1 MTGRDNIMQENEK
14 SKKKTIE
21 KLRMILDNP
30 YSEDLHIENEKNLD
44 TLRERLAKSN
54 NGNFGYIH
62 ETFVSEDDSLK
73 ANVTIHKKEKDNLVV
88 PEFKQ
93 VEPEVEKQKEDPFKD
108 EELYEVEKIET
119 YLPEFTEV
127 KPEESA
133 EEEKAPA
140 EEKPEG
146 MESEKADVIK
156 SSESIT
162 EELPEWEPVD
172 AGETKLAEA
181 KEEREKELSEW
192 EPISGGEPERK
203 KKELPVAEKIKAEI
217 PVTKEESKID
227 VFKDIESI
235 DEKTA
240 ILLYNNNFASIDDL
254 RRASLKDLTNI
265 KGIKR
270 KLAKQIKKDIEK
282 EIDKSA
288 PIISQ
293 EESTSGEYIFL
304 DEEVEEEK
312 IKKVDKVAIPEYK
325 SVKEEKSKQKR
336 ENQEWESTSSKEPKW
351 EKKEPQVAE
360 KIKEEIP
367 VTKEESKIDVFKD
380 IESIDEKTAKLLHK
394 NGITSVDI
402 LMEKSTNELT
412 KIKGLRRKLAK
423 KIKREVGKAPKRID
437 RKDEWHV
444 VVDAPNSD
452 TKEKRDVKPSFHK
465 DEVPEQKQKE
475 TKTYRYGEY
484 ALYRKEIKVGPGKKR
499 TIHFFSRTEPE
510 DGGPVDLPEGYEVK
524 VNKKTGVPY
533 IRKKK

>member
-1 MTGRDNIMQENEK
+1 MQENEK

-54 NGNFGYIH
+54 NGNFSYIH

-73 ANVTIHKKEKDNLVV
+73 ASVTIHKKEKDNLVV

-108 EELYEVEKIET
+108 EALYEVEKVEA

-133 EEEKAPA
+133 KEEKTPA
-140 EEKPEG
+140 EEKPESVEG
-146 MESEKADVIK
+146 KKADVIK
-156 SSESIT
+156 SPKSIN

-172 AGETKLAEA
+172 AGETKIAEV

-192 EPISGGEPERK
+192 EPISGEEPEWE
-203 KKELPVAEKIKAEI
+203 KKEPEVAEKIKEEI
-217 PVTKEESKID
+217 PVTKKENKID

-254 RRASLKDLTNI
+254 RRASIKDLTNI

-282 EIDKSA
+282 EIDKSV
-288 PIISQ
+288 PIISR

-304 DEEVEEEK
+304 DEEVEEKK
-312 IKKVDKVAIPEYK
+312 IKKIDKVAIPKYK
-325 SVKEEKSKQKR
+325 SVKEEKSEQKM
-336 ENQEWESTSSKEPKW
+336 ETQEWESTSSKEPER
-351 EKKEPQVAE
+351 EKKEQQVAE

-367 VTKEESKIDVFKD
+367 VTKKENKIDVFKD
-380 IESIDEKTAKLLHK
+380 IESIDEKTAKLLYK
-394 NGITSVDI
+394 NKIISVDI
-402 LMEKSTNELT
+402 LRETPINELT
-412 KIKGLRRKLAK
+412 RIKGIRRKLAK
-423 KIKREVGKAPKRID
+423 KIKKEVGEAPKRID
-437 RKDEWHV
+437 REDEWHV
-444 VVDAPNSD
+444 VDAPKSD
-452 TKEKRDVKPSFHK
+452 IKEKREVKPSFHK

-475 TKTYRYGEY
+475 TKTYRYGAY
-484 ALYRKEIKVGPGKKR
+484 ALYRKEITVGPGKKR

>member
-1 MTGRDNIMQENEK
+1 MQENEK

-54 NGNFGYIH
+54 NGNFSYIH
-62 ETFVSEDDSLK
+62 ETFVSEDDPLK

-93 VEPEVEKQKEDPFKD
+93 VEPEVEKQKEDPFKN
-108 EELYEVEKIET
+108 EELYEVET
-119 YLPEFTEV
+119 YLPEFVEV

-133 EEEKAPA
+133 EEEKTPA
-140 EEKPEG
+140 EEKPESI
-146 MESEKADVIK
+146 ESEKADVTK
-156 SSESIT
+156 SPESIT

-172 AGETKLAEA
+172 AGETKVAEV

-192 EPISGGEPERK
+192 EPISGEEPEWE
-203 KKELPVAEKIKAEI
+203 KKELPVAEKIKEEI
-217 PVTKEESKID
+217 PATKEESKID

-254 RRASLKDLTNI
+254 RRTSLKDLINI

-270 KLAKQIKKDIEK
+270 KLAKQIKKDIGK

-288 PIISQ
+288 PIISR
-293 EESTSGEYIFL
+293 EESASGEYIFL

-325 SVKEEKSKQKR
+325 SVREEKSERKR
-336 ENQEWESTSSKEPKW
+336 ETQEWESTSSKEPEW
-351 EKKEPQVAE
+351 EKKELPVAE
-360 KIKEEIP
+360 
-367 VTKEESKIDVFKD
+367 EESKIDVFKD
-380 IESIDEKTAKLLHK
+380 IKSIDEKTAKLLYK

-402 LMEKSTNELT
+402 LREKSTNELT
-412 KIKGLRRKLAK
+412 KIKGIRRKLAK
-423 KIKREVGKAPKRID
+423 KIKREVGEAPKRID

-444 VVDAPNSD
+444 VVDAPKSD
-452 TKEKRDVKPSFHK
+452 IKEKRDVKPSFHK

-475 TKTYRYGEY
+475 TKAYRYGDY

-510 DGGPVDLPEGYEVK
+510 DGGPVDLPDGYEVK

>member
-1 MTGRDNIMQENEK
+1 MQENEK

-44 TLRERLAKSN
+44 TLRERLSKSN
-54 NGNFGYIH
+54 NGNFSYIH

-73 ANVTIHKKEKDNLVV
+73 ASVTVHKKEKDNLVV

-108 EELYEVEKIET
+108 EALYEVEKVET
-119 YLPEFTEV
+119 YLPEFVEV
-127 KPEESA
+127 KPEESTK
-133 EEEKAPA
+133 EEKTPA
-140 EEKPEG
+140 EEKPESI
-146 MESEKADVIK
+146 ESEKADVIK
-156 SSESIT
+156 SPESIN

-172 AGETKLAEA
+172 AGEVKAEEV
-181 KEEREKELSEW
+181 KEEREKELPEW
-192 EPISGGEPERK
+192 EPISGEEPKWE
-203 KKELPVAEKIKAEI
+203 KKELPVAEKIKEEI
-217 PVTKEESKID
+217 PVTKEERKID

-240 ILLYNNNFASIDDL
+240 ILLYNNNLASIDDL
-254 RRASLKDLTNI
+254 RRASLKDLTNV

-288 PIISQ
+288 PIISRG
-293 EESTSGEYIFL
+293 ESTSGEYIFL

-325 SVKEEKSKQKR
+325 SVKEEKSEQER
-336 ENQEWESTSSKEPKW
+336 ETQEWESTSSKEPEW
-351 EKKEPQVAE
+351 EKKELPVAE
-360 KIKEEIP
+360 
-367 VTKEESKIDVFKD
+367 EESKIDVFKD
-380 IESIDEKTAKLLHK
+380 IESIDEKTAKLLYK

-402 LMEKSTNELT
+402 LREKSTNELT
-412 KIKGLRRKLAK
+412 KIKGIRRKLAK
-423 KIKREVGKAPKRID
+423 KIKKEVDEAPKRID

-444 VVDAPNSD
+444 VVDAPKGD
-452 TKEKRDVKPSFHK
+452 IEEKREVKPSFHK

-475 TKTYRYGEY
+475 TKTYRYGNY
-484 ALYRKEIKVGPGKKR
+484 ALYRKEIKVGSGKKR
-499 TIHFFSRTEPE
+499 TIHFFSRAEPE
-510 DGGPVDLPEGYEVK
+510 DGEPVDLPDGYEVK

>member
-1 MTGRDNIMQENEK
+1 MQENEK

-54 NGNFGYIH
+54 NGNFSYIH

-73 ANVTIHKKEKDNLVV
+73 ASVTIHKKEKDNLVV

-93 VEPEVEKQKEDPFKD
+93 VEPEVEKQKEEPFKD
-108 EELYEVEKIET
+108 EELYEVEKVET
-119 YLPEFTEV
+119 YLPEFVEV
-127 KPEESA
+127 KA
-133 EEEKAPA
+133 EEYTK
-140 EEKPEG
+140 EEKPESI
-146 MESEKADVIK
+146 ESEKADVIK
-156 SSESIT
+156 SPESIN

-172 AGETKLAEA
+172 AGEVKAEEV
-181 KEEREKELSEW
+181 KEEHEKELPEW
-192 EPISGGEPERK
+192 EPISGEEPEWE
-203 KKELPVAEKIKAEI
+203 KKELPVAEKIKEELPA
-217 PVTKEESKID
+217 TKEERKID

-240 ILLYNNNFASIDDL
+240 ILLYNNNLASIDDL

-288 PIISQ
+288 SIVSR
-293 EESTSGEYIFL
+293 EESTSGEYTFL

-325 SVKEEKSKQKR
+325 SVKEEKSEQKR
-336 ENQEWESTSSKEPKW
+336 ETQEWESTSSKEPEW
-351 EKKEPQVAE
+351 EKKEL
-360 KIKEEIP
+360 P
-367 VTKEESKIDVFKD
+367 VTKEKRKIDVFKD
-380 IESIDEKTAKLLHK
+380 IESIDEKTAKLLYK
-394 NGITSVDI
+394 NRIISVDI
-402 LMEKSTNELT
+402 LREKSTNELT
-412 KIKGLRRKLAK
+412 KIKGIRRKLAK
-423 KIKREVGKAPKRID
+423 KIKREVDEAPKRID
-437 RKDEWHV
+437 RKDKWHV
-444 VVDAPNSD
+444 VVNAPNGNI
-452 TKEKRDVKPSFHK
+452 KEKRELKPSFHK

-475 TKTYRYGEY
+475 TKTYRHGAY
-484 ALYRKEIKVGPGKKR
+484 ALYRKEITVSPGKKR

>member
-1 MTGRDNIMQENEK
+1 MQENEK

-54 NGNFGYIH
+54 NGNFSYIH
-62 ETFVSEDDSLK
+62 ETFVSEDDLLK
-73 ANVTIHKKEKDNLVV
+73 ASITIHKKEKDNLVV

-93 VEPEVEKQKEDPFKD
+93 VGPEVEKQKEDPFKD
-108 EELYEVEKIET
+108 EELYEVEKVET
-119 YLPEFTEV
+119 YLPEFVEV
-127 KPEESA
+127 KPEESTKK
-133 EEEKAPA
+133 EKTPA
-140 EEKPEG
+140 EEKPE
-146 MESEKADVIK
+146 SKKSKKADVTE
-156 SSESIT
+156 SSENIN

-172 AGETKLAEA
+172 TGETKVAEV

-192 EPISGGEPERK
+192 EPIYGEEPELEK
-203 KKELPVAEKIKAEI
+203 KKLPLAEKIKEEI
-217 PVTKEESKID
+217 PVTKEERKND
-227 VFKDIESI
+227 DFKDIESI

-240 ILLYNNNFASIDDL
+240 ILLYNNNLASIDDL

-288 PIISQ
+288 PIVSR

-325 SVKEEKSKQKR
+325 SVKEEKSEQKR
-336 ENQEWESTSSKEPKW
+336 ETQEWESTSSKEPEL
-351 EKKEPQVAE
+351 EKKEL
-360 KIKEEIP
+360 P
-367 VTKEESKIDVFKD
+367 VTKEERKIDVFKD
-380 IESIDEKTAKLLHK
+380 IESIDEKTAKLLYK
-394 NGITSVDI
+394 NRIISVDI
-402 LMEKSTNELT
+402 LRETPINKLT
-412 KIKGLRRKLAK
+412 KIKGIRRKLAK
-423 KIKREVGKAPKRID
+423 KIKREVDEAPKRID
-437 RKDEWHV
+437 RKDEWHIV
-444 VVDAPNSD
+444 VAAPNGNI
-452 TKEKRDVKPSFHK
+452 KEKREVKPSFHK

-475 TKTYRYGEY
+475 TKTYRYGAY
-484 ALYRKEIKVGPGKKR
+484 VLYRKEITVSPGKKR

-510 DGGPVDLPEGYEVK
+510 DGGSVDLPEGYEVK

>member
-1 MTGRDNIMQENEK
+1 MQENEK

-44 TLRERLAKSN
+44 ALRERLAKSN

-73 ANVTIHKKEKDNLVV
+73 ASVTVHKKEKDNLVV

-108 EELYEVEKIET
+108 EALCEVEKVEA
-119 YLPEFTEV
+119 YLPEFVEV

-133 EEEKAPA
+133 KEEKTPA
-140 EEKPEG
+140 EEKPES

-156 SSESIT
+156 SPKSIN
-162 EELPEWEPVD
+162 EELPEWEPVN
-172 AGETKLAEA
+172 AGETKVAEV

-192 EPISGGEPERK
+192 EPISSEEPEWEK
-203 KKELPVAEKIKAEI
+203 KEI
-217 PVTKEESKID
+217 PVAKEESEID

-270 KLAKQIKKDIEK
+270 KLAKQIKKDIEN
-282 EIDKSA
+282 ESDKSA
-288 PIISQ
+288 PIISR

-304 DEEVEEEK
+304 DEEVEEKK
-312 IKKVDKVAIPEYK
+312 IKKIDKIAIPKYK
-325 SVKEEKSKQKR
+325 SVKEEKSEQKM
-336 ENQEWESTSSKEPKW
+336 ETQEWESTSSKEPDL
-351 EKKEPQVAE
+351 EKKKLPVAE
-360 KIKEEIP
+360 KSKEEIP
-367 VTKEESKIDVFKD
+367 VAKEESKIDVFKD
-380 IESIDEKTAKLLHK
+380 IESIDEKTAKLLYK
-394 NGITSVDI
+394 NRIISVDI
-402 LMEKSTNELT
+402 LRETPINELT
-412 KIKGLRRKLAK
+412 KIKGIRRKLAK
-423 KIKREVGKAPKRID
+423 KIKKEVGEAPKRID

-444 VVDAPNSD
+444 VVDTPKSD
-452 TKEKRDVKPSFHK
+452 IKEKREVKPSFHK

-475 TKTYRYGEY
+475 TKTYRYGDY
-484 ALYRKEIKVGPGKKR
+484 ALYRKEITVGPGKKR

-510 DGGPVDLPEGYEVK
+510 DGGPVDLPKGYEVK